1 MKICAYCE
9 SENDDSA
16 RVCAACGAN
25 EFKHRC
31 NNCGTVFDEGE
42 YCPKCGVKAGKKAKV
57 CPRCGAEY
65 FSNACPDCGYLA
77 GQSTSAPT
85 NPQAYSHGGFEPAQP
100 QKKRNTALWV
110 LGWIFLF
117 PVPLTILVARSKKL
131 PKWAK
136 GLIIAGVWIAY
147 YLMAFSK

>member
-1 MKICAYCE
+1 M
-9 SENDDSA
+9 
-16 RVCAACGAN
+16 
-25 EFKHRC
+25 
-31 NNCGTVFDEGE
+31 
-42 YCPKCGVKAGKKAKV
+42 KAGKKAKV
-57 CPRCGAEY
+57 CPGCGAEY

-77 GQSTSAPT
+77 GQSTTAPI
-85 NPQAYSHGGFEPAQP
+85 NPQPYSHGGFEPAQP

-136 GLIIAGVWIAY
+136 GLIIAGVWITY